1 MRTPPAQSPVVPAHS
16 SAVMAHCGR
25 DLRKDAPVSDA
36 AAPAADS
43 TGAGATA
50 PARAALVLGTLILV
64 ETVANVNLAV
74 ANVALP
80 EIGLAFSA
88 SQLSI
93 NLVAVGYSLGLAASV
108 LYLGAIGDRY
118 GRKRLLV
125 IGMALA
131 IPASMIAAW
140 APSIEVLIAARIIG
154 GLSAGMA
161 YPTTLALITA
171 LWSGPARTRSIALW
185 SALGGAGSALGP
197 LVAGL
202 LLGAFWWGSA
212 FLFTVPLAVV
222 ALVLA
227 LRLIPAHVGE
237 SDEQVDHLGGVLS
250 VLFISAL
257 VGAITFAPVA
267 DFGTLALILGVT
279 SAVAVVLFL
288 MRERRADNPLYDL
301 HLAARPTFWVAA
313 IAGIVVFGS
322 LMGGV
327 FIAQQYLQNVEGY
340 SPLQS
345 GAAILPAAAMMVVA
359 APRSAKLI
367 ERIGSRLTLLAGYAC
382 CLAGLLIML
391 FVWGEGTAYLWI
403 AIAFAFIGAGVGL
416 AGTPASRSLT
426 GSVPVQRVGMAS
438 GTADLQRDLGAAI
451 MQSIM
456 GALLTAGYA
465 AAVASAIANA
475 PASAQQQ
482 ISADTEATLQKSFSS
497 AADVAAKYPEYSDAI
512 LSAARTSF
520 LQGQTWAFFAAS
532 VAVVGGAALVWFC
545 FPNREQELADLARYA
560 VEDGATTASI

>member
-1 MRTPPAQSPVVPAHS
+1 
-16 SAVMAHCGR
+16 MAHCGA
-25 DLRKDAPVSDA
+25 DVRKDALVSDA

-43 TGAGATA
+43 SSSAGTA

-74 ANVALP
+74 ANVTLP
-80 EIGLAFSA
+80 DIGLAFGA
-88 SQLSI
+88 SQLEI

-125 IGMALA
+125 LGMALA
-131 IPASMIAAW
+131 IPASMVAAW
-140 APSIEVLIAARIIG
+140 APNVEVLIAARIIG

-222 ALVLA
+222 GLVLA

-267 DFGTLALILGVT
+267 DYGTLALILGVT
-279 SAVAVVLFL
+279 AAAAVVLFL
-288 MRERRADNPLYDL
+288 IRERRAHNPLYDL
-301 HLAARPTFWVAA
+301 HIAARPTFWVAA

-345 GAAILPAAAMMVVA
+345 GAAILPAAAMMVVV

-367 ERIGSRLTLLAGYAC
+367 ERIGSRLTLLSGYVC

-391 FVWGEGTAYLWI
+391 LVWGEGTGYVWI
-403 AIAFAFIGAGVGL
+403 GISFAFIGAGVGL

-465 AAVASAIANA
+465 AAVASAIAAA
-475 PASAQQQ
+475 PPSSQQQ

-497 AADVAAKYPEYSDAI
+497 AADVASQYPQYSDAI
-512 LSAARTSF
+512 LSAAKTSF
-520 LQGQTWAFFAAS
+520 LQGQTWAYFAAS
-532 VAVVGGAALVWFC
+532 IAVVGGAALVWFC
-545 FPNREQELADLARYA
+545 FPNREQELADLERYA
-560 VEDGATTASI
+560 LEDGATTAAI

>member
-1 MRTPPAQSPVVPAHS
+1 M
-16 SAVMAHCGR
+16 
-25 DLRKDAPVSDA
+25 SDA
-36 AAPAADS
+36 AAAS
-43 TGAGATA
+43 AGSSSASGTA

-80 EIGLAFSA
+80 EIGLAFGA
-88 SQLSI
+88 GQLEI

-108 LYLGAIGDRY
+108 LYLGAVGDRY

-125 IGMALA
+125 IGMGLA
-131 IPASMIAAW
+131 VPASIIAAW
-140 APSIEVLIAARIIG
+140 APTIEVLIAARMLG
-154 GLSAGMA
+154 GLAAGMA

-185 SALGGAGSALGP
+185 SAIGGAASALGP
-197 LVAGL
+197 LVAGT
-202 LLGAFWWGSA
+202 LLGFFWWGSA
-212 FLFTVPLAVV
+212 FLFTVPLAVLG
-222 ALVLA
+222 LVLA

-237 SDEQVDHLGGVLS
+237 SDEPVDHLGGVLS

-257 VGAITFAPVA
+257 VAAITFAPVP
-267 DFGTLALILGVT
+267 DFGTLALVLGATALV
-279 SAVAVVLFL
+279 AAVVFVL
-288 MRERRADNPLYDL
+288 RERRAANPLYDL

-345 GAAILPAAAMMVVA
+345 GASILPAALMMVIV

-367 ERIGSRLTLLAGYAC
+367 ERIGSRLTLLSGYAC
-382 CLAGLLIML
+382 CLAGLMFML
-391 FVWGEGTAYLWI
+391 LVWGEDTPYVWI
-403 AIAFAFIGAGVGL
+403 AIPFMLVGAGVGL

-465 AAVASAIANA
+465 AAVAAAITAA
-475 PASAQQQ
+475 PPSAQQQ
-482 ISADTEATLQKSFSS
+482 ISSDAQATLQKSFSS
-497 AADVAAKYPEYSDAI
+497 AADVASQYPEYSDAI
-512 LSAARTSF
+512 LEAARTSF
-520 LQGQTWAFFAAS
+520 LQGQTWAYLAAS
-532 VAVVGGAALVWFC
+532 IAVVGGAALVWFC
-545 FPNREQELADLARYA
+545 FPNREQELADLQRFAL
-560 VEDGATTASI
+560 EDGAATAAI

>member
-1 MRTPPAQSPVVPAHS
+1 M
-16 SAVMAHCGR
+16 
-25 DLRKDAPVSDA
+25 SDA

-43 TGAGATA
+43 SSSAGTA

-74 ANVALP
+74 ANVTLP
-80 EIGLAFSA
+80 EIGLAFGA
-88 SQLSI
+88 SQLEI

-125 IGMALA
+125 LGMALA
-131 IPASMIAAW
+131 VPASMVAAW
-140 APSIEVLIAARIIG
+140 APNVEVLIAARIIG

-222 ALVLA
+222 GLVLA

-267 DFGTLALILGVT
+267 DYGTLALILGVT
-279 SAVAVVLFL
+279 AAAAVVLFL
-288 MRERRADNPLYDL
+288 MRERRAHNPLYDL
-301 HLAARPTFWVAA
+301 HIAARPTFWVAA

-345 GAAILPAAAMMVVA
+345 GAAILPAAAMMVVV

-382 CLAGLLIML
+382 CLGGLLIML
-391 FVWGEGTAYLWI
+391 LVWGEGTGYVWI
-403 AIAFAFIGAGVGL
+403 GISFAFIGAGVGL

-465 AAVASAIANA
+465 AAVASAIAAA
-475 PASAQQQ
+475 PPSSQQQ

-497 AADVAAKYPEYSDAI
+497 AADVASQYPQYSDAI
-512 LSAARTSF
+512 LSAAKSSF
-520 LQGQTWAFFAAS
+520 LQGQTWAYFAAS
-532 VAVVGGAALVWFC
+532 IAVVGGAALVWFC
-545 FPNREQELADLARYA
+545 FPNREQELADLERYA
-560 VEDGATTASI
+560 LEDGATTAAI

>member
-1 MRTPPAQSPVVPAHS
+1 
-16 SAVMAHCGR
+16 MAHCGA
-25 DLRKDAPVSDA
+25 DVRKDALVSDA

-43 TGAGATA
+43 SSSAGTA

-74 ANVALP
+74 ANVTLP
-80 EIGLAFSA
+80 DIGLAFGA
-88 SQLSI
+88 SQLEI

-125 IGMALA
+125 FGMALA
-131 IPASMIAAW
+131 IPASMVAAW
-140 APSIEVLIAARIIG
+140 APNVEVLIAARIIG

-222 ALVLA
+222 GLVLA

-267 DFGTLALILGVT
+267 DYGTLALILGVT
-279 SAVAVVLFL
+279 AAAAVVLFL
-288 MRERRADNPLYDL
+288 IRERRAHNPLYDL
-301 HLAARPTFWVAA
+301 HIAARPTCWVAA

-345 GAAILPAAAMMVVA
+345 GAAILPAAAMMVVV

-367 ERIGSRLTLLAGYAC
+367 ERIGSRLTLLSGYVC

-391 FVWGEGTAYLWI
+391 LVWGEGTGYVWI
-403 AIAFAFIGAGVGL
+403 GISFAFIGAGVGL

-465 AAVASAIANA
+465 AAVASAIAAA
-475 PASAQQQ
+475 PPSSQQQ

-497 AADVAAKYPEYSDAI
+497 AADVASQYPQYSDAI
-512 LSAARTSF
+512 LSAAKTSF
-520 LQGQTWAFFAAS
+520 LQGQTWAYFAAS
-532 VAVVGGAALVWFC
+532 IAVVGGAALVWFC
-545 FPNREQELADLARYA
+545 FPNREQELADLERYA
-560 VEDGATTASI
+560 LEDGATTAAI